1 MCSRARFAFSQS
13 AVDLQNYVP
22 HTPREVRSLRS
33 SMPSGSSVREKAI
46 CIWPLRTDRSFWNS
60 ATGPCYQ
67 PLLREEQFLFPASM
81 IPHPQ
86 SLSAPCLLDHDGP
99 ITHPLCLRQYER
111 QRSELHPSMKSQT
124 PSQAEVIHF
133 GCLKVSIR
141 LSRADA
147 RI

>member
-1 MCSRARFAFSQS
+1 MSKLANRRPQCAPGSILEGCGTGFVERGEDRREFLLSRAEASVAPPVLF
-13 AVDLQNYVP
+13 N
-22 HTPREVRSLRS
+22 RS
-33 SMPSGSSVREKAI
+33 SWS
-46 CIWPLRTDRSFWNS
+46 S
-60 ATGPCYQ
+60 ATGHCYQ
-67 PLLREEQFLFPASM
+67 QLLREEPFLFPASM
-81 IPHPQ
+81 IPRPQ
-86 SLSAPCLLDHDGP
+86 SLSVPCLLDLDGP

-133 GCLKVSIR
+133 GCLRVSIR